1 MSRLLTNLLASTLL
15 MLVVNVAYSADARE
29 VKTIS
34 VVDVPTS
41 GPGSFANM
49 VELYCMKYALIE
61 WQHIITILREMEA
74 TPYPLD
80 SYFQTAACQ
89 PDGYGDDVKSP
100 IAHVVADDTC
110 KREKFLNMM
119 WLYYTKKRNDP
130 TKFTEILNA
139 RNTRGETLLDYLESQ
154 RVRDKYNEELQES
167 ADKIIAF
174 ACSHGAK
181 YSTYPNKT
189 CP

>member
-1 MSRLLTNLLASTLL
+1 MNRFP
-15 MLVVNVAYSADARE
+15 V
-29 VKTIS
+29 
-34 VVDVPTS
+34 
-41 GPGSFANM
+41 SFALAMLLSICSNSAM
-49 VELYCMKYALIE
+49 ADEPKEYVPQGDYQIQFCDKFSLIE
-61 WQHIITILREMEA
+61 WQFIVSTLKEMEA
-74 TPYPLD
+74 TPYPID

-89 PDGYGDDVKSP
+89 PRGYGDDVKSP
-100 IAHVVADDTC
+100 IVHVVADNTS

-130 TKFTEILNA
+130 AKFTEVLNVT
-139 RNTRGETLLDYLESQ
+139 NTRGETLLDYLESQ
-154 RVRDKYNEELQES
+154 QVRDKYNEELQES

-181 YSTYPNKT
+181 YSTYPNKR